1 MIYPILQNLM
11 VNKYVKKVKKVLLI
25 CLIAIIAG
33 GVVGVA
39 TRSNKIITP
48 NEYLQLD
55 QIDELSKIGDQENLW
70 LNQRCLIIINQMFME
85 INKRNIRI
93 KWKSLQE

>member
-1 MIYPILQNLM
+1 ML
-11 VNKYVKKVKKVLLI
+11 KKLKKVLLI

-55 QIDELSKIGDQENLW
+55 QIDELSKIT
-70 LNQRCLIIINQMFME
+70 LNINIDTNVKLEQK
-85 INKRNIRI
+85 NKYI
-93 KWKSLQE
+93 SGGMQ